1 MERNHFSLRV
11 FHAQLQHIV
20 DVLLGILTRTKLH
33 LIDASELHEIVHI
46 RLPQI
51 VGQGRE
57 YLIQIQVHKLHLV
70 PIDVQVV
77 LRYIRLIHATERSNG
92 RLGAIL
98 GQQGIDR
105 FLQLFGSQCLTVFK
119 FELEPARVTH
129 AGDDRRNDAEHL
141 RLLHHTVCLPIESID
156 YRLCG
161 MFLARTFL
169 PILQH
174 HEVSGRIGK
183 LTSTHHTESVH
194 TQEGLDF
201 GILLQDGIH
210 LLTYCLGSFQGRSS
224 RELDRHDEVSV
235 IFFGHEGGRPFH
247 EHHQGYH
254 R

>member
-1 MERNHFSLRV
+1 MERNHLTLRV
-11 FHAQLQHIV
+11 FYAQLQHIV
-20 DVLLGILTRTKLH
+20 DIFLGILTRTELH

-46 RLPQI
+46 RLSQI
-51 VGQGRE
+51 VSQGRE
-57 YLIQIQVHKLHLV
+57 HLIQVQVHELHLV
-70 PIDVQVV
+70 TVDVQVV
-77 LRYIRLIHATERSNG
+77 LRNVRLIHTTERSNG

-141 RLLHHTVCLPIESID
+141 RLLHHTVCLPIESVD
-156 YRLCG
+156 HRLCR

-183 LTSTHHTESVH
+183 FSSAHDTESIH

-210 LLTYCLGSFQGRSS
+210 LLAYRLGSFQGRSS
-224 RELDRHDEVSV
+224 RELNGHDEVSV
-235 IFFGHEGGRPFH
+235 IFLGHKSSRPFH